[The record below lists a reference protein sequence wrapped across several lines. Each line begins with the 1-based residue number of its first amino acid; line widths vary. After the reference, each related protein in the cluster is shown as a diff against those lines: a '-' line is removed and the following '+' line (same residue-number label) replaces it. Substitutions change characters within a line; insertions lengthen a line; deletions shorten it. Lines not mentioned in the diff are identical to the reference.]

1 MGKAAIRIPAV
12 TDFLIIG
19 AGIAGL
25 RAAITLAEAGRVL
38 VVTKEAL
45 GESNTQYAQGGIAVA
60 ISGAEDVALHLEDT
74 LAAGDGLVDPIA
86 ARVLVE
92 EGPARVEELLRWETH
107 FDRYAAGEHAGE
119 LMLTREGAHSR
130 NRILHANG
138 DATGREIGRA
148 LLARASA
155 TPGITLLSWA
165 LLTDLLTADG
175 RACGARLL
183 DENGEIRTV
192 HARSVLL
199 ASGGAGQ
206 VYSDTTNPAVAT
218 GDGIAA
224 GLAAGAE
231 LADMEFYQFHPTALS
246 LPGVPRFLLSE
257 ALRGEGAWLVN
268 AAGER
273 FMHRYHPLLELAPR
287 DVVARA
293 ITREG
298 MGSGPGEMLPVYLDM
313 RHVTSIDPDTRFPGI
328 SAFLHQHGLDLAR
341 DRIPVRPAAHYLMG
355 GVRTDVDGRTS
366 LPGLYAAG
374 EVACTGVHGANRLA
388 SNSLLE
394 GLVFGARAAESMRRE
409 SGIQVKATNAEE
421 PTPRRDA
428 SLPPVEEAIQR
439 LQQQM
444 WEHAGLL
451 RDAEL
456 LRSIDLTA
464 ATSYVDAAPA
474 VHWTR
479 REYEA
484 RSLARVA
491 RAIVICALAREESR
505 GAHYR
510 NDFPK
515 RDDARFGVHSHLA
528 GDAVS
533 FGPLLPVPSRSDAQP
548 ESPAL
553 R

>member
-1 MGKAAIRIPAV
+1 MGRADIRIPAV
-12 TDFLIIG
+12 TDFLVIG

-25 RAAITLAEAGRVL
+25 RAAITLAEAGPVL

-60 ISGAEDVALHLEDT
+60 ISGAEDVELHMEDT
-74 LAAGDGLVDPIA
+74 LVAGDGLVDPIA

-92 EGPARVEELLRWETH
+92 EGPARVKELLEWDTH
-107 FDRYAAGEHAGE
+107 FDRYATGE
-119 LMLTREGAHSR
+119 LMLTREAAHSR

-155 TPGITLLSWA
+155 TPGITLLPWT
-165 LLTDLLTADG
+165 LLTDLLHAQG
-175 RACGARLL
+175 RICGARLL

-206 VYSDTTNPAVAT
+206 VYSDTTNPGVAT

-224 GLAAGAE
+224 ALAAGAE
-231 LADMEFYQFHPTALS
+231 LADMEFFQFHPTALS
-246 LPGVPRFLLSE
+246 LAGVPRFLLSE

-273 FMHRYHPLLELAPR
+273 FMHRYHPQLELAPR

-298 MGSGPGEMLPVYLDM
+298 MGAHPGEVLPVYLDM
-313 RHVTSIDPDTRFPGI
+313 RHVTGIDLNARFPGI

-341 DRIPVRPAAHYLMG
+341 DPIPVRPAAHYLMG
-355 GVRTDVDGRTS
+355 GVRTDVDGQTS
-366 LPGLYAAG
+366 LRGLYAAG

-394 GLVFGARAAESMRRE
+394 GLVFGARAAESMRQE
-409 SGIQVKATNAEE
+409 SGVQAMTAVAEA
-421 PTPRRDA
+421 PKPREER
-428 SLPPVEEAIQR
+428 SLPPVEEAIRR

-456 LRSIDLTA
+456 LKGIDLNA
-464 ATSYVDAAPA
+464 AMAYAEAVPPA
-474 VHWTR
+474 RWTR

-491 RAIVICALAREESR
+491 RAIVFCALAREESR
-505 GAHYR
+505 GAHFR
-510 NDFPK
+510 NDFPQ
-515 RDDARFGVHSHLA
+515 RDDARFGIHSHLV
-528 GDAVS
+528 GDTVS
-533 FGPLLPVPSRSDAQP
+533 FGPLLPVQDQKDAQA
-548 ESPAL
+548 ESAAL

>member
-1 MGKAAIRIPAV
+1 MGRAAVPIPAV

-60 ISGAEDVALHLEDT
+60 ISGPEDVALHFDDT

-86 ARVLVE
+86 AHVLVE
-92 EGPARVEELLRWETH
+92 EGPARVEELLRWDTH
-107 FDRYAAGEHAGE
+107 FDRYTGGE

-148 LLARASA
+148 LLARASTTA
-155 TPGITLLSWA
+155 GITLLPWT
-165 LLTDLLTADG
+165 LLTDLVTADG
-175 RACGARLL
+175 RVSGALML
-183 DENGEIRTV
+183 DENGEVRTV
-192 HARSVLL
+192 QARAVLL

-224 GLAAGAE
+224 AHAAGAE

-273 FMHRYHPLLELAPR
+273 FMQLYHPLLELAPR

-298 MGSGPGEMLPVYLDM
+298 VGGKPVYLDM
-313 RHVTSIDPDTRFPGI
+313 RHVTDINPDVRFPGI

-341 DRIPVRPAAHYLMG
+341 DLVPVRPAAHYLMG

-394 GLVFGARAAESMRRE
+394 GLVFGARAAESMRSE
-409 SGIQVKATNAEE
+409 S
-421 PTPRRDA
+421 RDLPVGTGA
-428 SLPPVEEAIQR
+428 VAASSPLRNETSLPPVEEAIQR
-439 LQQQM
+439 LQKQM

-451 RDAEL
+451 RDAAL
-456 LRSIDLTA
+456 LRSIDISA
-464 ATSYVDAAPA
+464 AEDYVNASPWAR
-474 VHWTR
+474 WRR

-491 RAIVICALAREESR
+491 RAIVVSALAREESR

-510 NDFPK
+510 NDFPQ
-515 RDDARFGVHSHLA
+515 RDDLRFGVHSHLV
-528 GDAVS
+528 GDTVS
-533 FGPLLPVPSRSDAQP
+533 FGPLLPADNETA
-548 ESPAL
+548 AAKL
-553 R
+553 G

>member
-1 MGKAAIRIPAV
+1 MGRAAVPIPAV

-60 ISGAEDVALHLEDT
+60 ISGAEDVALHFEDT

-92 EGPARVEELLRWETH
+92 EGPARVEELLRWDTH
-107 FDRYAAGEHAGE
+107 FDRYTSGE
-119 LMLTREGAHSR
+119 LMRTREGAHSR

-148 LLARASA
+148 LLARASTTA
-155 TPGITLLSWA
+155 GITLLPWT
-165 LLTDLLTADG
+165 LLTDLLTTDG
-175 RACGARLL
+175 RVSGAQLL

-192 HARSVLL
+192 QARAVLL

-224 GLAAGAE
+224 AHAAGAE

-273 FMHRYHPLLELAPR
+273 FMQRYHPLLELAPR

-298 MGSGPGEMLPVYLDM
+298 VGGKPVYLDM
-313 RHVTSIDPDTRFPGI
+313 RHVTDINPDVRFPGI

-341 DRIPVRPAAHYLMG
+341 DLVPVRPAAHYLMG

-366 LPGLYAAG
+366 LRGLYAAG

-394 GLVFGARAAESMRRE
+394 GLVFGARAAESMRKRE
-409 SGIQVKATNAEE
+409 QRYSCGDGRGRGI
-421 PTPRRDA
+421 
-428 SLPPVEEAIQR
+428 
-439 LQQQM
+439 
-444 WEHAGLL
+444 
-451 RDAEL
+451 
-456 LRSIDLTA
+456 
-464 ATSYVDAAPA
+464 
-474 VHWTR
+474 
-479 REYEA
+479 
-484 RSLARVA
+484 VA
-491 RAIVICALAREESR
+491 FA
-505 GAHYR
+505 
-510 NDFPK
+510 K
-515 RDDARFGVHSHLA
+515 
-528 GDAVS
+528 
-533 FGPLLPVPSRSDAQP
+533 
-548 ESPAL
+548 
-553 R
+553 